1 MKVEIDIIASSLI
14 ERAVTLVIMFIDSFK
29 ISVIVFISNVIM
41 DITPTNNFQYQ
52 SQSVDTENNPR

>member
-1 MKVEIDIIASSLI
+1 MKVETDIIASSLI